1 MVTFGNVCLL
11 QRLIYIMVKYL
22 ISILINELFFSR
34 LKKMVLPLVY
44 G

>member
-34 LKKMVLPLVY
+34 LKKMVLALVY